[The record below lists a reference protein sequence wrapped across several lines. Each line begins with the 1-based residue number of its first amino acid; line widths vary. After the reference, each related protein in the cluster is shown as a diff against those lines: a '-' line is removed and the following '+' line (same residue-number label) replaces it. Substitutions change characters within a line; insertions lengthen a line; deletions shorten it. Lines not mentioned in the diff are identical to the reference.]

1 MSRGFVLIRDC
12 PVERNPQAVGESAQ
26 NWRRALESY
35 RSQTGRPPI
44 LVLSA
49 HVPIPK
55 GYQAGHRT
63 LYSLLEKLAGEYEI
77 HLFCFADEDERRLV
91 DQRLLG
97 LCCGFKL
104 LSISWPRRAL
114 SIVRHP
120 LLPHTV
126 AIRSSARLRRIV
138 RDFLD
143 EVTPE
148 LALLEWT
155 PMMAYWPDL
164 RGRSFPAIADEHDVT
179 YVAAERKFRVAR
191 NPLLKAYWGI
201 EYVRLKK
208 WELRALCR
216 MDGVVAHSEMD
227 AQRLRAE
234 QIAPP
239 IFRLQVPY
247 LRGEEQLSPPLRQP
261 ASIVFWGAMDRVE
274 NDDAVLQFAQ
284 NALPRIWAKVP
295 EAHFL
300 VVGRNPSGRVRQLA
314 KNDPRIVVTGFVEEP
329 SHFLSRASVAVAPLR
344 MGGGIKVKVL
354 ESMAHRLPTV
364 LSPVAAEGI
373 GGTDGQHYLLCR
385 SEEEF
390 AESVVRLLSDSKLAK
405 TIGEGGYRLVAAE
418 FDFARSFGDLVEF
431 YRQLVGMK
439 RASGNR
445 GAPAG
450 A

>member
-1 MSRGFVLIRDC
+1 M
-12 PVERNPQAVGESAQ
+12 ESD
-26 NWRRALESY
+26 
-35 RSQTGRPPI
+35 RSQTGRLPI

-63 LYSLLEKLAGEYEI
+63 LYSLLERLARDYEI
-77 HLFCFADEDERRLV
+77 HLFCFADENERRLV

-104 LSISWPRRAL
+104 ISISWPRRAL
-114 SIVRHP
+114 SIARHP

-126 AIRSSARLRRIV
+126 AIRSSARLRRMV
-138 RDFLD
+138 TEFLG

-155 PMMAYWPDL
+155 PMMAYWPVL
-164 RGRSFPAIADEHDVT
+164 RGRPFPAIADEHDLT

-191 NPLLKAYWGI
+191 NPFLKAYWGI
-201 EYVRLKK
+201 EYARLKK

-234 QIAPP
+234 RIAPP

-247 LRGEEQLSPPLRQP
+247 LRDEEQLRSDLRQP
-261 ASIVFWGAMDRVE
+261 ASIVFWGAMDRLE

-284 NALPRIWAKVP
+284 KVLPRIWAKAP
-295 EAHFL
+295 EARFL

-314 KNDPRIVVTGFVEEP
+314 QNDPRIVVTGYVDEP
-329 SHFLSRASVAVAPLR
+329 SHFLRQASVAVAPLR

-373 GGTDGQHYLLCR
+373 GGTDGLHYLLCR

-390 AESVVRLLSDSKLAK
+390 AESVVRLLSDPKLAN
-405 TIGEGGYRLVAAE
+405 TIGEGGYRLVASE
-418 FDFARSFGDLVEF
+418 FDFARSFKELVEF
-431 YRQLVGMK
+431 YQQLVKIK
-439 RASGNR
+439 REAGNR
-445 GAPAG
+445 RAPAN